1 MPWQDRIRP
10 AAWTSPTGTRFE
22 FQYENVRKEFTK
34 HTTAFDFPDAD
45 GTFVQT
51 QGRSGHRFP
60 LRIIFNGDDYDLL
73 AQDFDDALGEDG
85 ISQLEHPMYGP
96 FKVVP
101 FGRIARRDDLKS
113 RANQAI
119 FDVTFFETNELLF
132 PANVLSPLDAATAA
146 VEEALQVQPDTFVNA
161 IDVDSTIVRVSL
173 RDRFEAVVDQVESF
187 LRPIADVQSDI
198 ATVQNDIGAAFA
210 TVFDAIKFAID
221 VFIGDPLALGFQ
233 VGILIQLPAR
243 STALIADRLTAYG
256 TLLQQLTTE
265 GIIYLPSTDSQPE
278 NDFRNDDMF
287 GSNLV
292 LGSVTSVLNN
302 EFTTKTDALLAAEQI
317 LGFSDAWVAWR
328 DLNFVSLSLID
339 SGEVYQKVLDAVTIG
354 AAFLV
359 EISFSLKQERS
370 LVLDVARTPLQL
382 ETQLY
387 GTLDENLD
395 FLISSNDLVGGELLS
410 VPVGRTVVYYT

>member
-410 VPVGRTVVYYT
+410 VPVGQTVVYYT